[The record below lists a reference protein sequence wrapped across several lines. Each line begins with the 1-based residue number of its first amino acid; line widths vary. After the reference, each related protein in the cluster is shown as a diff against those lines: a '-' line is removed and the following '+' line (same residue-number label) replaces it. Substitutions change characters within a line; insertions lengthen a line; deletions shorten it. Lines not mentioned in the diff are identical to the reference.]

1 MNKMNMVNPN
11 IIMIKIVTIVIINV
25 IIKRVGS
32 TFQTVRE
39 TRIPDRQLFLSNFV
53 REAWEASQPIKELAV
68 IKLKTL
74 NPLKMEE
81 KGEEMY
87 HIGGLQLGRKGEK
100 RDNYKEAR
108 IKTTG
113 QNILTI

>member
-39 TRIPDRQLFLSNFV
+39 SRIPDRQLFLSNFV

-74 NPLKMEE
+74 HPLKLRKKE
-81 KGEEMY
+81 KKRY
-87 HIGGLQLGRKGEK
+87 YLIGFK
-100 RDNYKEAR
+100 
-108 IKTTG
+108 
-113 QNILTI
+113 